1 MKNVFK
7 TIKPSYSLAYF
18 DIKSRFSG
26 SILGPFW
33 ILINVLILSFSVAT
47 IYSQLL
53 NVNFVEYF
61 TYVSLGFAT
70 WWMIVNTINESTEVI
85 VNNRLLILNSN
96 FSLHTIWLRLLLRNT
111 LVFFHTL
118 AIYFIF
124 LIMDSVDLKT
134 IYLFPIGLIMLMIFL
149 YFIVIIVSVLCIKNR
164 DLKQLINSIMGVL
177 TFITPIIFMIELFP
191 EKAKIITF
199 NPFFHLLEIIR
210 DPLLGNAPVLI
221 NYIVTLVMILI
232 LSLIVSRYFTLNKV
246 RRLYTW
252 L

>member
-1 MKNVFK
+1 MKNFFK
-7 TIKPSYSLAYF
+7 NINSSFSLAYF

-33 ILINVLILSFSVAT
+33 ILINVLILSSSVAT

-53 NVNFVEYF
+53 NVSFVEYF

-85 VNNRLLILNSN
+85 INNRLLILNSN
-96 FSLHTIWLRLLLRNT
+96 FSLHLIWLRLLLRNT
-111 LVFFHTL
+111 LIFFHTL

-124 LIMDSVDLKT
+124 IIIDSVNFKT
-134 IYLFPIGLIMLMIFL
+134 LYLFPIGLIMLMIFL
-149 YFIVIIVSVLCIKNR
+149 YFVVIIVSVLCIKNR
-164 DLKQLINSIMGVL
+164 DLKQLITSIMGVL

-191 EKAKIITF
+191 GRAKIITF

-210 DPLLGNAPVLI
+210 DPLLGNAPVLL
-221 NYIVTLVMILI
+221 NYIVTLAMILF
-232 LSLIVSRYFTLNKV
+232 LFLIIYRYFTLNKI
-246 RRLYTW
+246 RKLYTW